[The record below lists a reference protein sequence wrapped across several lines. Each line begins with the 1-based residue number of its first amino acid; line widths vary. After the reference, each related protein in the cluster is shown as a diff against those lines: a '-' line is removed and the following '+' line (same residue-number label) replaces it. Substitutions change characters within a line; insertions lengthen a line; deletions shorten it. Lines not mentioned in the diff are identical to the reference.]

1 MKKPFISITVP
12 AYKAQYLA
20 ECIDSILAQTYSNFE
35 LVIVNDASP
44 QNLDEIV
51 GRYHDDRIRY
61 FKNEKNCGALH
72 VVDNWNKCLAYAK
85 GDYVICM
92 GDDDK
97 LLPNCLEEYVRL
109 IEKYPQVDV
118 LHGWTEIIDEKSEIY
133 DINSPRPEVESVYSL
148 MYYRLAGRQ
157 QYIGD
162 FIFKVSTLRKNGGYY
177 FLPMAWGSDDISA
190 YIAAKSFGVVNT
202 QKPIF
207 LYRRSRITLSSSG
220 NMTTQMEGIIKN
232 VEWINNFLDTS
243 TASNDIDMLYKHK
256 IREILPEYIEQRKT
270 STIIKDCRNKGF
282 VRLLYWITKKRK
294 YNISSKT
301 FVKAIIRIIKG

>member
-12 AYKAQYLA
+12 AYKAQYLG

-51 GRYHDDRIRY
+51 SRYHDDRIRY
-61 FKNEKNCGALH
+61 FKNEKNSGALH
-72 VVDNWNKCLAYAK
+72 VVDNWNKCLSYAK

>member
-12 AYKAQYLA
+12 AYKTQYLA

-72 VVDNWNKCLAYAK
+72 VVDNWNKCLAYVK

-97 LLPNCLEEYVRL
+97 LLPNCLEEYARL

-118 LHGWTEIIDEKSEIY
+118 LHGWTEIIDENSEIY

-162 FIFKVSTLRKNGGYY
+162 FIFKVSTLRKNGGFY

-207 LYRRSRITLSSSG
+207 LYRRSRITLSLSL
-220 NMTTQMEGIIKN
+220 IHI
-232 VEWINNFLDTS
+232 
-243 TASNDIDMLYKHK
+243 
-256 IREILPEYIEQRKT
+256 
-270 STIIKDCRNKGF
+270 
-282 VRLLYWITKKRK
+282 
-294 YNISSKT
+294 
-301 FVKAIIRIIKG
+301 